1 MKYKFPTLTGDQ
13 VALMRADAET
23 GILLDEDF
31 NTFDDKSKGLY
42 TVFATNDEAIK
53 YIQQVVRK
61 QRGTEAIVYSSET
74 VVSHYYNP
82 FDK

>member
-1 MKYKFPTLTGDQ
+1 MTYKFPLLKDNE
-13 VALMRADAET
+13 VALMRADAES
-23 GILLDEDF
+23 GLLLDEDF
-31 NTFDDKSKGLY
+31 NPFDGSKNLY
-42 TVFATNDEAIK
+42 TVFANNDEALK

-74 VVSHYYNP
+74 VVSYYFNP